1 MDSLKVSTVDDDE
14 DEDGLDPRI
23 QIELEKLNSATDVI
37 NKLEMQLDEA
47 NTTFRMLMTDSTR
60 RLKAASSKL
69 GASIVR
75 ARPYYEALELSKHA
89 QQECQRAAVKFQ
101 RANEIHQ
108 AAKETVALAEARF
121 LSKQHEWQF
130 DNAWQEMLNHATIKV
145 TEAEN
150 QKSESGREHQKRA
163 LLFNAAE
170 QKVQLLEQRLKRS
183 ISKSRP
189 YFEEKALLQSRLD
202 AQKACIGQLEKAVQT
217 AKADY
222 AASLHSLEQIS
233 EEIHRR
239 RSDKSGTATPRGP
252 REPGVGAELE
262 PVNLELPRTLPVMES
277 YKYDSS
283 QQACAKDTLSLDFDL
298 DSCDVRSVDSV
309 SRATSSAVSEADDLE
324 NDPLEEDLEELKQR
338 VRELAV
344 RDNVSRSSEN
354 VSWENELTATI
365 DKLDN
370 ALLMREC
377 ELELRESCGV
387 GSVGAM
393 SGDAGFFSGASS
405 GVDSMGG
412 LCDGGSQGSDGK
424 GCSDVGNQGIDDRK
438 TKDVG
443 NQGFD
448 VGNQRVDVGNQ
459 RVDVGN
465 QMVDVGNQIVD
476 VGNQWVDGKNCSD
489 VGNRGI
495 EDGNQYFDGKNCRYV
510 GDQGF
515 VAENKVFDVGNQGI
529 DGKNTID
536 VGNQEIDARNQ
547 RIVVGNQ
554 RINVIN
560 QGINVGDQEFGAENK
575 GLEVESQG
583 LDGKNTKDVGNQRIN
598 VENQGF
604 KAEIQGFEA
613 GSQGF
618 SGRTT
623 IDVVKHSSDVVDNC
637 RDVLNQGIVGKT
649 TIDIVKNSSDVVD
662 NSRQVVNQG
671 VDVDKSRNDVIDTV
685 RGVFHGVG
693 DVANQDINWKSITDI
708 ANHSSD
714 VVESVNSISDVAD
727 SCDAY
732 KDRGD
737 AVNQGSDVKNIS
749 GVVEQNIDV
758 KNISDETSKLVHH
771 GSECVDQR
779 SEFVSQ
785 NTEIVPQDGDDIS
798 QSTDVVFL

>member
-424 GCSDVGNQGIDDRK
+424 GCSDVGNQGID
-438 TKDVG
+438 
-443 NQGFD
+443 
-448 VGNQRVDVGNQ
+448 
-459 RVDVGN
+459 
-465 QMVDVGNQIVD
+465 
-476 VGNQWVDGKNCSD
+476 
-489 VGNRGI
+489 
-495 EDGNQYFDGKNCRYV
+495 V